1 MGHWGKRFAA
11 LCLALCCI
19 ASVGAGEGMGF
30 DIRPAATYPPETTA
44 APEPQQTEAPAD
56 EPSATAEPTQEPAA
70 TAEPAQ
76 EPAATTTPLPVSDG
90 DETIIEDYDAGYW
103 FYESKS
109 QGLRVEIRRFISE
122 EEEVLWYEADIQ
134 TCAETPLEF
143 FSANEENPG
152 HGFRYPERIMRDNK
166 AVFGI
171 NDDQFAHRMYNHDT
185 VGIIIR
191 NGKII
196 SSKTRKSGNKSWPTL
211 DTAAFFPDGT
221 MQVFLSKDV
230 TAQEYLDMGAE
241 NVLSFGPYLLKDG
254 EMNPQFGTRMTDR
267 ENRMGLG
274 MVEPYHYVAVY
285 VEGRNKYSRGAD
297 MEWMAKKMLELNAT
311 DAINLDGGATACM
324 VFMGK
329 KIKISN
335 PNGVVRS
342 ERSVSGMIAVGH
354 SSLVPEYTGVEEK

>member
-1 MGHWGKRFAA
+1 MAHWGKRFAA
-11 LCLALCCI
+11 LCLALLCF
-19 ASVGAGEGMGF
+19 ASAVLAEQMVF
-30 DIRPAATYPPETTA
+30 DIRPAATYPPEA
-44 APEPQQTEAPAD
+44 TEAPAVQETVPPPAD
-56 EPSATAEPTQEPAA
+56 DPAVAQTETPEAEPTA
-70 TAEPAQ
+70 
-76 EPAATTTPLPVSDG
+76 TPLPVSNG
-90 DETIIEDYDAGYW
+90 DETIIEDFDAGYW
-103 FYESKS
+103 FYQSKS

-122 EEEVLWYEADIQ
+122 EQEVLWYEADIQ
-134 TCAETPLEF
+134 TCPQTPLEF

-152 HGFRYPERIMRDNK
+152 RGFRYPERIMRDNK

-171 NDDQFAHRMYNHDT
+171 NDDQFAHRLYNHDT

-221 MQVFLSKDV
+221 MQVFLSRDV

-297 MEWMAKKMLELNAT
+297 MEWMAKKMLELNVT

-354 SSLVPEYTGVEEK
+354 SSLVPEYTGVEEE